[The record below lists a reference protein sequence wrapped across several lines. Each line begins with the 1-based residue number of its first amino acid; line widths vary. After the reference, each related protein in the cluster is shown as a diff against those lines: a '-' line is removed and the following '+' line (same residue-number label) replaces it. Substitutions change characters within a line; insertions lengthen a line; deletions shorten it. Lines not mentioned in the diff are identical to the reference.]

1 MVEFEN
7 TEQTVIDL
15 FSRDEL
21 CRNSFKYMILKRWNE
36 QAPEVLQ
43 KIVEGD
49 TEGLEAKD
57 LAKLDNP
64 RTLVRVGASLQN
76 DQNLYPPTDP
86 KVLDDRADNYEQ
98 FKEWALENNKSPER
112 LAKEVGRAVKVEE

>member
-1 MVEFEN
+1 MVDFEN

-36 QAPEVLQ
+36 QAPEVLE

-49 TEGLEAKD
+49 TEDLQAKD
-57 LAKLDNP
+57 LGKLDNP

-76 DQNLYPPTDP
+76 DKGMYPPTDP
-86 KVLDDRADNYEQ
+86 KVIDDRADNYEQ
-98 FKEWALENNKSPER
+98 FKEWALENNKVPEE
-112 LAKEVGRAVKVEE
+112 LAKEVGRAVKVDN